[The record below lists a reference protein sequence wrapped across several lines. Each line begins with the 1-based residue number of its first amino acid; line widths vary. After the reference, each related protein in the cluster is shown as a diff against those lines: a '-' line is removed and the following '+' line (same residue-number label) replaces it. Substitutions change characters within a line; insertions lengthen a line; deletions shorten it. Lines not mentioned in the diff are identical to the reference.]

1 VKKNERRNHHAT
13 AELPATWRSAIAALI
28 KEHRINRGWTQEEF
42 GHRSGY
48 DPVYINMLER
58 QRRNPSVRALIDLC
72 QALGVCPSAFWAE
85 AEKRVGAPG
94 CQHPA
99 NGPQPEARGDTR

>member
-1 VKKNERRNHHAT
+1 VKKNDRRHPHAT

-28 KEHRINRGWTQEEF
+28 KEHRVRQGWTQEEF

-85 AEKRVGAPG
+85 AERRVGAPG
-94 CQHPA
+94 CQNREVA
-99 NGPQPEARGDTR
+99 EQPEAPERTP